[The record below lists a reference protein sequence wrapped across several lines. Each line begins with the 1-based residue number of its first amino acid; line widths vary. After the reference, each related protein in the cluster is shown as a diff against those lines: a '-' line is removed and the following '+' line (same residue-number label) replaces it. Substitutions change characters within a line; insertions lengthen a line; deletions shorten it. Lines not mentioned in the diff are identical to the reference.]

1 MPGALMARTF
11 SAGGGPPD
19 VTRRGARRRA
29 LRDQPEDARLVA
41 DVSPC
46 PLNGAIRRLERVG
59 GLRERVEDVV
69 GEGPH
74 AHVIVQL
81 TLATL
86 IGREQVRELLH
97 HFVTMV
103 ND

>member
-1 MPGALMARTF
+1 MPWALITWTL
-11 SAGGGPPD
+11 SAGIGPRD
-19 VTRRGARRRA
+19 VTRQEACRRH

-46 PLNGAIRRLERVG
+46 PLNGAIRRLELIC

-74 AHVIVQL
+74 TYVIVQL

-97 HFVTMV
+97 QFVTMV